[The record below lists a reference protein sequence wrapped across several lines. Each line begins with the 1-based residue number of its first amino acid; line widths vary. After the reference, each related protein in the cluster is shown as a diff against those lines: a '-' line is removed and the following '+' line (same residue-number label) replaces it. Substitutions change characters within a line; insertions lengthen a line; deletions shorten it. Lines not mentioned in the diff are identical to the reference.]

1 MLYHLSYEDPYI
13 TSRPICWVHL
23 NPWKEWNMKM
33 MWTAEIQILAHQRQR
48 RGHGFESRR
57 SNTFSLAFI
66 GNCLNCN
73 YQCNDH
79 IFISD
84 HHLHVSLLL
93 LLLSSSSSSLSSSS
107 SSLFIYFFTY
117 FFTLTVLHFFWRFL
131 TKRCCTKWAWDAG
144 NLGLLILVL
153 VHCTCTTAGSIEK
166 VATRTVN

>member
-1 MLYHLSYEDPYI
+1 MKTHTLEAGQFVDFILKHEDDVNCENTI
-13 TSRPICWVHL
+13 FST
-23 NPWKEWNMKM
+23 
-33 MWTAEIQILAHQRQR
+33 TALTQR
-48 RGHGFESRR
+48 RWVESREET
-57 SNTFSLAFI
+57 NIFFAFI

-79 IFISD
+79 IFIND

-93 LLLSSSSSSLSSSS
+93 LLLSSSSS
-107 SSLFIYFFTY
+107 LFIYLFTY
-117 FFTLTVLHFFWRFL
+117 FFTLTVLHFFWCFL
-131 TKRCCTKWAWDAG
+131 AKRCCTKWAWDAG